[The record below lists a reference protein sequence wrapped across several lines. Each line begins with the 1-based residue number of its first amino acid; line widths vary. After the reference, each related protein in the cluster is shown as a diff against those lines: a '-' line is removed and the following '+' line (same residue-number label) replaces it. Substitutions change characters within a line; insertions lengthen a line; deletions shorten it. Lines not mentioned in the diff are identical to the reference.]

1 MQHKETSHEKAATQ
15 KSERLYAARKR
26 VEKVKHEESKK
37 SDRNSDTLK
46 SAIQKSAKWKKCT
59 TKRSERNKK
68 KRVQ

>member
-46 SAIQKSAKWKKCT
+46 SAIQKSAK
-59 TKRSERNKK
+59 
-68 KRVQ
+68 